1 VSRLDRV
8 RLQLFGAPS
17 IRLIGG
23 REAAAALAQPKR
35 VALLAYL
42 AAASPYGFHRRDT
55 ILALFW
61 PEADKHHARTALRK
75 AIYFLRQEIDPGV
88 VASRGDEELGIVE
101 DAVWCDVR
109 EFDRKLASGLVTEAL
124 ALYRGDLLP
133 GFFVPDAPDFER
145 WLDEERLRHRGRAAE
160 AAWTLAGRL
169 ERDRD
174 ADGAARWA
182 RWTSAL
188 TPDDERAVR
197 RLIALLGRLGDRAGA
212 IRAHDE
218 LAARLRRDYGVS
230 PSAETQQLVDAV
242 RRGGAPATTAARPP
256 PPAADPPEDETLPA
270 LPVTGQYVAVF
281 PFLVHGDET
290 ASYLHEGLVDLL
302 STNLDHAGRLHSI
315 DPRALLSR
323 LDREGAGPL
332 DPARAAE
339 VAAQF
344 GAHLYVSGSVV
355 GVAGQLRITAAL
367 HHQGPGANSASFI
380 TVAGPADRL
389 FDLVDDLTS
398 KLLGELQTG
407 HGARLSRLATTTTDS
422 LPALKAYLTGERA
435 MRRARYEEAIEA
447 FEQAVAHDPQ
457 FALAWYRLAFFA
469 AWPTMPQPVSPREV
483 VERALRHKRRLSER
497 DRRLL
502 EALSASLSGRARRAE
517 RIYQE
522 ILAVH
527 PDDVEAWLGLGQ
539 TLVFHNQLRGRLIT
553 ESRGPF
559 ERVLALDPGNTTASL
574 FLSYVAELEG
584 NTEECDH
591 RIATLPRQSGF
602 MHPRIVQAFRRQD
615 REAQQEA
622 MAFLRTAPD
631 CTAYEAVRFVSTL
644 TSDFAGAHRIARLL
658 ASADRPPELHGMAHV
673 LAAVLEL
680 TTGCRAAAGRELG
693 EAAPLHP
700 ARALEYRGLVAAL
713 PFLPP
718 DPDEL
723 HAVREALAGWD
734 AAAVPRLRHPNP
746 AYDLHHNAYPV
757 LRLYLLGVLAA
768 REGDAAALDRAAE
781 LDAAATGDPDVDALA
796 RDLALGVRAR
806 LAAARGDAQTAL
818 GFLERARMESPCTYI
833 VMQSPFYTYIAER
846 WLRAELLRQL
856 ERYEEALRWYES
868 IVQASVYELIYLA
881 PSHLERA
888 RIYERLGNRLRAAS
902 HYRRVVAVWKACDP
916 GLRPMVDEAAA
927 RLQRMGSGARRVES

>member
-1 VSRLDRV
+1 V
-8 RLQLFGAPS
+8 
-17 IRLIGG
+17 IGG
-23 REAAAALAQPKR
+23 REAVAALAQPKR

-61 PEADKHHARTALRK
+61 PEADQHHARTALRK
-75 AIYFLRQEIDPGV
+75 AIHFLRHELGPGV
-88 VASRGDEELGIVE
+88 VASRGDEELGIDE

-109 EFDRKLASGLVTEAL
+109 EFNRKLASGQVTEAL

-133 GFFVPDAPDFER
+133 GFFLPDAPDFER
-145 WLDEERLRHRGRAAE
+145 WLDGERLRLRARAAE
-160 AAWTLAGRL
+160 FAWTLAGLL
-169 ERDRD
+169 ERDGD

-218 LAARLRRDYGVS
+218 LAARLRREYGVS

-242 RRGGAPATTAARPP
+242 RRGAAPAAATARAP
-256 PPAADPPEDETLPA
+256 PPAAEPPWDEARPA
-270 LPVTGQYVAVF
+270 PPTTRQYVAVF
-281 PFLVHGDET
+281 PFLVHGDGS
-290 ASYLHEGLVDLL
+290 ASYLHEGLVDML
-302 STNLDHAGRLHSI
+302 STNLDHAGTLHSI
-315 DPRALLSR
+315 NPHALLSQ
-323 LDREGAGPL
+323 LGREGEGRL

-344 GAHLYVSGSVV
+344 GAQVFVSGSVI
-355 GVAGQLRITAAL
+355 GVAGRLRISAEL
-367 HHQGPGANSASFI
+367 HHQSPGAGSASFI
-380 TVAGPADRL
+380 TVAGSADRI

-398 KLLGELQTG
+398 KLLAELQTG
-407 HGARLSRLATTTTDS
+407 HGARLSRLAATTTDS

-447 FEQAVAHDPQ
+447 FEQAVAHDPE
-457 FALAWYRLAFFA
+457 FALAWYRLAFFV
-469 AWPTMPQPVSPREV
+469 AWPTMPQPVSPRDV
-483 VERALRHKRRLSER
+483 VERALQHRQRLSER

-522 ILAVH
+522 IVAVH

-539 TLVFHNQLRGRLIT
+539 TLSFHNQQRGRLIT
-553 ESRGPF
+553 ESRGAF
-559 ERVLALDPGNTTASL
+559 ERVLALDPGNTTANL

-584 NTEECDH
+584 NTEECDR
-591 RIATLPRQSGF
+591 RIAASPHDSSF
-602 MHPRIVQAFRRQD
+602 VHPRIVQAFRRQD
-615 REAQQEA
+615 RDAQQEA

-631 CTAYEAVRFVSTL
+631 CVAYEAVRFVSTL

-658 ASADRPPELHGMAHV
+658 ASADRPPELHGIAHI
-673 LAAVLEL
+673 LAAFLEL
-680 TTGCRAAAGRELG
+680 TTGRRAAAGRELAQ
-693 EAAPLHP
+693 AAPLHP

-723 HAVREALAGWD
+723 HALRAALAGWD

-746 AYDLHHNAYPV
+746 AYDLHHDVYPV

-768 REGDAAALDRAAE
+768 REGDGAALDHAAE
-781 LDAAATGDPDVDALA
+781 LDAVTGDPDVEALA

-806 LAAARGDAQTAL
+806 LAAVRGDREAAL

-846 WLRAELLRQL
+846 WLRAELLQQL

-868 IVQASVYELIYLA
+868 IVQSSVYELIYLA
-881 PSHLERA
+881 PSHRERA

-902 HYRRVVAVWKACDP
+902 HYRRVVAVWKECDP
-916 GLRPMVDEAAA
+916 ELRPVVDEAAA
-927 RLQRMGSGARRVES
+927 RLQRMGSGARAVES